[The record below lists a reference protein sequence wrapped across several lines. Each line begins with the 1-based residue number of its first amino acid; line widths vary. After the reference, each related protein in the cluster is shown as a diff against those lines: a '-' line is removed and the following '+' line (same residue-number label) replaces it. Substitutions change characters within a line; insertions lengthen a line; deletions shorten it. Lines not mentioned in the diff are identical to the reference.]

1 MSRSSDATDKALRSL
16 LAGCSTASSSLGSRL
31 RVPLTDGPDAAR
43 PRTLDVVALS
53 QPVNGWPV
61 GTRGTLID
69 SLSKTHGLVEVTPAD
84 SLETFVAPYSALT
97 VVWSSPRN
105 VEQL

>member
-1 MSRSSDATDKALRSL
+1 
-16 LAGCSTASSSLGSRL
+16 
-31 RVPLTDGPDAAR
+31 
-43 PRTLDVVALS
+43 
-53 QPVNGWPV
+53 VNGWPV